1 MLANAYAQ
9 ALGAIFTEQT
19 KPFEVEICV
28 AQVDAAPEQDE
39 LYRITYDG
47 SVTDEPGVLAMGGQ
61 SDSISGGLRERH
73 RLDLSLTDALR
84 TGRGTR
90 CRASAGRAANRGRFS
105 ADQLEV
111 AVLDRNRTGRTFR
124 RITGTALTSLLQ
136 APSTANAE
144 ASGENATS
152 GDSAPA
158 EPASGS

>member
-1 MLANAYAQ
+1 VN
-9 ALGAIFTEQT
+9 
-19 KPFEVEICV
+19 
-28 AQVDAAPEQDE
+28 AAPEQDE

-84 TGRGTR
+84 LAVDALQSIGGEGGQPRTL
-90 CRASAGRAANRGRFS
+90 S

-136 APSTANAE
+136 APAAASAE

-152 GDSAPA
+152 GDSAPS